1 MIRKRK
7 KSPVIP
13 GVISLISAL
22 VLTIYALYTNQGET
36 EQRDVLPSSF
46 ATHRVA
52 KVIDGDTIVLENG
65 EKVRYIGINAPEIT
79 KKRDCFSSEAKKK
92 NESLVLHKEVLLEKD
107 VSERD
112 KYNRLLR
119 YVYLTDGTFMN
130 KTLVEEGYAYASS
143 YPPDISRQEELLEA
157 QREAQKNKKGLWG
170 ACPKPR

>member
-7 KSPVIP
+7 KSPVIA
-13 GVISLISAL
+13 GVVSLISAL
-22 VLTIYALYTNQGET
+22 VLTVYALYTNQE
-36 EQRDVLPSSF
+36 EVKQSDVLPSSS
-46 ATHRVA
+46 ATNRVA

-79 KKRDCFSSEAKKK
+79 KRDCFGNEAKKK
-92 NESLVLHKEVLLEKD
+92 NESLVLHKEVILEKD

-119 YVYLTDGTFMN
+119 YVYLADGTFIN

-170 ACPKPR
+170 ACPRSR

>member
-1 MIRKRK
+1 MFRKRK

-13 GVISLISAL
+13 GLISLISAL
-22 VLTIYALYTNQGET
+22 VLAVYALYTNQGET
-36 EQRDVLPSSF
+36 EQPNVLPSSS
-46 ATHRVA
+46 TTYRVV
-52 KVIDGDTIVLENG
+52 KVIDGDTIVLDNR

-79 KKRDCFSSEAKKK
+79 KRDCFGNEAKKK

-119 YVYLTDGTFMN
+119 YVYLTDGTFVN
-130 KTLVEEGYAYASS
+130 KTLVQEGYAYASS

-157 QREAQKNKKGLWG
+157 QREAKRNKKGLWG
-170 ACPKPR
+170 ACPQSR